1 MAHDFHHRNP
11 SKRFNAQY
19 SIISIFFFILFRCR
33 LRGALLLCV
42 CERVCRLD
50 GLRLPFKRSMAICYF
65 RPTPPHVMYSCIAV
79 CARGVHWCCDG
90 ILTLLPPPQFAITTI
105 RITCHTRPPSARPSQ
120 TCAICADY
128 VCRVWCPTI
137 DFIIEQRWLSLTH
150 DWRGCSS
157 KNVTQMPWWTRW
169 Q

>member
-19 SIISIFFFILFRCR
+19 SIISIFFFSFYFAVACVVRFC
-33 LRGALLLCV
+33 CV
-42 CERVCRLD
+42 CVREFVDWMGCD
-50 GLRLPFKRSMAICYF
+50 CHSSVQWQFAILG
-65 RPTPPHVMYSCIAV
+65 PHRRMWCIPVLLYVLAV
-79 CARGVHWCCDG
+79 CIGVAMAYW
-90 ILTLLPPPQFAITTI
+90 LPPPQFAITTI